1 MAGIGRPTGFYF
13 GIPTEFYFGIIV
25 CVLSCPARASAVDTE
40 PQLVTQVGHT
50 SQVSAIVCS
59 ADGRWLLSASWDGTI
74 QVRNRVT
81 LELHRVLTASE
92 PRLLTSLAV
101 SRDGTRV
108 AASGVS
114 PLISVWDLPS
124 GRLVMQMPELVSPE
138 ALSESAHIA
147 LSPDGKLLASVRA
160 LQPVQLWRLEDRTL
174 IRTLGD
180 GQDLFQDVEFSPDG
194 QLLAASG
201 RNGTRLWQVDSGEL
215 QQTLLSRPGNDSV
228 SPSKHAW
235 SPDGAQLAQVSY
247 RMVWDAGDD

>member
-1 MAGIGRPTGFYF
+1 MAGNGRPARLCF
-13 GIPTEFYFGIIV
+13 GVAV
-25 CVLSCPARASAVDTE
+25 CVLSLLLTRASAVDAE
-40 PQLVTQVGHT
+40 PQLVTQVGHA
-50 SQVSAIVCS
+50 SQVSNIVCS

-92 PRLLTSLAV
+92 PRMLTSLAI

-114 PLISVWDLPS
+114 PLIPVWDLPS
-124 GRLVMQMPELVSPE
+124 GRLVMKLHECVPPE
-138 ALSESAHIA
+138 ALSESARVA

-180 GQDLFQDVEFSPDG
+180 GQELFQDVGFSPDG
-194 QLLAASG
+194 RLLAATG
-201 RNGTRLWQVDSGEL
+201 KVGTHLWQVDTGEL
-215 QQTLLSRPGNDSV
+215 RRTFLSRPGSDSV
-228 SPSKHAW
+228 RPRNPACHSQMIRLLRNNSVGPVPTGRALHA
-235 SPDGAQLAQVSY
+235 G
-247 RMVWDAGDD
+247 R